1 MKTFN
6 QFMIEAQDSR
16 RKAFD
21 NLPSEP
27 ANPRSPLNTII
38 KSAGKFAGDVI
49 KSRISATKSKIEDLS
64 QSIKDRFNLPGARSY
79 ILQNLKRRNPV
90 STPMPGGAKVGDNP
104 TDIKIKSR
112 MPMPSGRY
120 IKPKYYDA

>member
-27 ANPRSPLNTII
+27 ANPRSPLNTIKNTI
-38 KSAGKFAGDVI
+38 KNVI
-49 KSRISATKSKIEDLS
+49 KSGISATQSKINDLS
-64 QSIKDRFNLPGARSY
+64 QPIKDKLNLPGARSY
-79 ILQNLKRRNPV
+79 IRQDLERRKPV
-90 STPMPGGAKVGDNP
+90 LSPMPGGAKVGDNP

>member
-27 ANPRSPLNTII
+27 ANPRSPLNTIKNTI
-38 KSAGKFAGDVI
+38 KNVIKNVI
-49 KSRISATKSKIEDLS
+49 KSGISATQSKINDLS
-64 QSIKDRFNLPGARSY
+64 QPIKDKLNLPGARSY

>member
-1 MKTFN
+1 MKTFD
-6 QFMIEAQDSR
+6 QFMIEAQDPR

-27 ANPRSPLNTII
+27 ANPRSPLDTIKNTIKKGI
-38 KSAGKFAGDVI
+38 ESG
-49 KSRISATKSKIEDLS
+49 ISATQSKINDLS
-64 QSIKDRFNLPGARSY
+64 QPIKDKLSLPGARSY
-79 ILQNLKRRNPV
+79 IRQDLERRKPV
-90 STPMPGGAKVGDNP
+90 LTPMPGGAKVGDDP

-120 IKPKYYDA
+120 IKPKYYDV